1 LRDPLALRSLAV
13 RVAGAAAGMLRDL
26 ACTGE
31 YSRSVSG
38 ETIRADLEAE
48 SFIVDMLRDE
58 GIRYPIVSEEAGL
71 LPGEGDAVV
80 LLDPLD
86 GSKNYSNCIPWASVS
101 IAFYSPQ
108 GAPIAGAVAPVFNG
122 PPLSFAAGHGCFE
135 GNTRLE
141 PPGEGTRFLY
151 VYIEHPDAA
160 AKLAEVV
167 AALRGGYKIRSLGS
181 AALEIAY
188 VAIGRGHAFIDL
200 RSKLRNIDVAA
211 ALGIVRECGGRAA
224 TPSGPLDSLDTMRV
238 QPIGSIAVT
247 SAPETMKLLE
257 SILWGPAR

>member
-1 LRDPLALRSLAV
+1 LLGPLELRSLAV

-26 ACTGE
+26 ACTGD
-31 YSRSVSG
+31 YGRSVSG

-58 GIRYPIVSEEAGL
+58 GVRYPIVSEEAGV
-71 LPGEGDAVV
+71 LPGEGDVVV

-101 IAFYSPQ
+101 IAFYSADGKPL
-108 GAPIAGAVAPVFNG
+108 AGAVAPVFNG
-122 PPLSFAAGHGCFE
+122 PPISFAAGHGCFE
-135 GNTRLE
+135 GGTRLK
-141 PPGEGTRFLY
+141 PPKERTRFLY

-160 AKLAEVV
+160 VKLAEVV

-188 VAIGRGHAFIDL
+188 VAVGRGHAFIDL

-211 ALGIVRECGGRAA
+211 ALGIVMECGGSAA
-224 TPSGPLDSLDTMRV
+224 TPAGPLESLDTNRV
-238 QPIGSIAVT
+238 QSLGSIAVAG
-247 SAPETMKLLE
+247 SNETMRLLE
-257 SILWGPAR
+257 GILWGPAR